1 MLARHWLPGLNL
13 VMHAHGGTPRDW
25 AGQGIAEW
33 GRLEPAFIAW
43 LDEPAG
49 RPGMTTVPTELAAC
63 AMVPAL
69 HPVELVNLKF
79 SFNCRPIRGLRSP
92 AGSKALWRAVA

>member
-1 MLARHWLPGLNL
+1 MAVRRAIGPAAALPNGP
-13 VMHAHGGTPRDW
+13 GWSPPPGFT
-25 AGQGIAEW
+25 
-33 GRLEPAFIAW
+33 AW

-79 SFNCRPIRGLRSP
+79 TFNCRSPIRGL
-92 AGSKALWRAVA
+92 